1 MLSFFQLIIKK
12 CLKQQILKDQF
23 IVVVNM
29 GLFFGGNC
37 SSDYELWFYES
48 DNCGFTNNKI
58 YPDKECTQGLNTFG
72 LDELE
77 VFQVLNYE

>member
-1 MLSFFQLIIKK
+1 MFKTTNPKRSIY
-12 CLKQQILKDQF
+12 CS
-23 IVVVNM
+23 
-29 GLFFGGNC
+29 GEYGPFFGGNC

-58 YPDKECTQGLNTFG
+58 YPDKNKECTQGLNEFG

-77 VFQVLNYE
+77 VFQVLNYEWFKIK

>member
-1 MLSFFQLIIKK
+1 MFKTTNPKRSIY
-12 CLKQQILKDQF
+12 CS
-23 IVVVNM
+23 
-29 GLFFGGNC
+29 GSYGPFFGGNK
-37 SSDYELWFYES
+37 YGGELWFYEA

>member
-1 MLSFFQLIIKK
+1 MFKTTNPKRSIYCSGSYGPFFE
-12 CLKQQILKDQF
+12 
-23 IVVVNM
+23 
-29 GLFFGGNC
+29 GNY

-58 YPDKECTQGLNTFG
+58 YPDKNKECTQGLNEFG